1 MISHHPDTNLLVEFA
16 NGSCDWALA
25 ILINTH
31 LEHCRHCRNQL
42 FQLEQF
48 GAALLTSGPQVAVEE
63 TCLEKLWQRIE
74 ELPANDAAV
83 PDAINS
89 KISNAAIS
97 NAAVHQSTASK
108 TAVSKTTLAKTSLL
122 KVDNKQPQNLPPVVQ
137 KLVNPQARWQKISKN
152 LTQLRLKTGQNKYEV
167 ALQSIKSGGQVSTH
181 DHRGAEYTVVLQGS
195 FSDAQGIYC
204 VGDFVKKQPGQIHK
218 PTASQNEDCLC
229 LSAVEQPVR
238 LTHWLGRLINPF
250 LRVYPA

>member
-31 LEHCRHCRNQL
+31 LEHCRHCRSQL

-63 TCLEKLWQRIE
+63 TCFEKLWQRIE
-74 ELPANDAAV
+74 ELPVNDSAE
-83 PDAINS
+83 
-89 KISNAAIS
+89 AIS
-97 NAAVHQSTASK
+97 SKKLKPPFSNTPLHKSSAAAK
-108 TAVSKTTLAKTSLL
+108 TAVVKADT
-122 KVDNKQPQNLPPVVQ
+122 NQPQGLPAIVQ
-137 KLVNPQARWQKISKN
+137 RLVNPQARWQKISKN

-167 ALQSIKSGGQVSTH
+167 ALQSIKSGGQVSAH
-181 DHRGAEYTVVLQGS
+181 DHRGMEYTVVLQGS
-195 FSDAQGIYC
+195 FSDVEGIYC